1 MVEMAVDSIRF
12 TRSQQR
18 VVVLK
23 DTHNDRY
30 LLIWIGQAESA
41 AIIHELQGASYPRP
55 LTHDLLKTV
64 IADMGGKVAHIVISE
79 LKQSTYFARIIIEVG
94 SKTVEVDARPSDA
107 IALAVRV
114 KCPIYANEAVLKA
127 AGVIPEDLDGT
138 RKGTAPR
145 GASEMQAEAVDLEA
159 YRDFINN
166 LDILDDFGKD

>member
-23 DTHNDRY
+23 DTRSDRY

-41 AIIHELQGASYPRP
+41 AIVHELQGASYPRP
-55 LTHDLLKTV
+55 LTHDLLKAV
-64 IADMGGKVAHIVISE
+64 ITDMGGKVAHILISE
-79 LKQSTYFARIIIEVG
+79 LKQSTYYARIVIEVG
-94 SKTVEVDARPSDA
+94 GKTLEVDARPSDA

-114 KCPIYANEAVLKA
+114 HCPIYANEAVLKA
-127 AGVIPEDLDGT
+127 AAVIPEELEGT
-138 RKGTAPR
+138 RKGSAPR
-145 GASEMQAEAVDLEA
+145 GTGDAEPANLDLDA

>member
-23 DTHNDRY
+23 DTRNDRY

-55 LTHDLLKTV
+55 LTHDLLKAI
-64 IADMGGKVAHIVISE
+64 IADMGGKVAHILINE
-79 LKQSTYFARIIIEVG
+79 LKQSTYFARIVIEVG
-94 SKTVEVDARPSDA
+94 SKTIEVDARPSDA

-127 AGVIPEDLDGT
+127 AAVIPEDLEGT
-138 RKGTAPR
+138 RKGSAPR
-145 GASEMQAEAVDLEA
+145 GASEMAAESVDLEA